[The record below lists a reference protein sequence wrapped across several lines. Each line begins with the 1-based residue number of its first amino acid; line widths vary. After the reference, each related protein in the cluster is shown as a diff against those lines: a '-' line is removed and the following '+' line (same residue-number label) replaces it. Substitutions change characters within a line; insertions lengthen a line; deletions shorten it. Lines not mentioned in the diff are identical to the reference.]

1 MVDTAQVGVSATDCK
16 AGGDST
22 AARNVSA
29 RVARRGGAVLED
41 SATGRPSR
49 KSTRKAQGG
58 IKRTGNLQLRAV
70 ARTSAPTSRAGHR

>member
-1 MVDTAQVGVSATDCK
+1 MVDTAQVGVSATDRK

-41 SATGRPSR
+41 SATFDGQ
-49 KSTRKAQGG
+49 A
-58 IKRTGNLQLRAV
+58 A
-70 ARTSAPTSRAGHR
+70 AAEAACCAG